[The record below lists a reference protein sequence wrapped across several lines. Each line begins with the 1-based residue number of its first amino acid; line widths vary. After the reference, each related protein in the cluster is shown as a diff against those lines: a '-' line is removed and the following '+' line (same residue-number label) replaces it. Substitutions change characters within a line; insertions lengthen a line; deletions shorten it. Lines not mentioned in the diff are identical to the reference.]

1 MKTTVSW
8 KINPLA
14 TTDIAKFV
22 KLMKSKTVRQ
32 LIKIS
37 LPTAILASLAL
48 VSSCASTNTSQKV
61 DAQAAPTVNST
72 VSAVTKSN
80 PSKKPAPP
88 AKPTNSNVVPE
99 VALANHLKQKGA
111 KMYSTFW
118 CTTCNWQERQFGTQ
132 ATQIIKASVR
142 VECDPRGKNPQTE
155 LCDKIDIRMLPTW
168 QINGKLYEGAMPLK
182 ELADI
187 SGYSGSRNFKT
198 SGN

>member
-1 MKTTVSW
+1 
-8 KINPLA
+8 
-14 TTDIAKFV
+14 
-22 KLMKSKTVRQ
+22 MKSMTAMQ
-32 LIKIS
+32 LVKIS
-37 LPTAILASLAL
+37 LSTAIFASLTL
-48 VSSCASTNTSQKV
+48 VSSCSSTNKSQKV
-61 DAQAAPTVNST
+61 EAQTAPTATST
-72 VSAVTKSN
+72 VSPATKSN
-80 PSKKPAPP
+80 PTKKPAPP

-132 ATQIIKASVR
+132 ATQIIKANLR
-142 VECDPRGKNPQTE
+142 IECDPRGKNPQTE
-155 LCDKIDIRMLPTW
+155 LCDKIEIRMLPTW

-187 SGYSGSRNFKT
+187 SGYRGPRNFKT